1 MKNINKREL
10 LIAAGAFLVG
20 TVMGGFL
27 IKLAL
32 ILGVLVALGYVGYV
46 GYTLY
51 QKGAF
56 SK

>member
-1 MKNINKREL
+1 MKNINKRDAA
-10 LIAAGAFLVG
+10 IAAGAFLVG

-27 IKLAL
+27 IKLA
-32 ILGVLVALGYVGYV
+32 IVLGIFAALGYAGYV

-51 QKGAF
+51 KKGAF